1 MKISVN
7 DVELFSL
14 TETQKKV
21 LKNEIPS
28 EIFEEDMKRRLE
40 WVLSHKYE
48 QCFKKFKS
56 EWDAKLEAAGVES
69 IPTNKDAYAEL
80 VFAQPT
86 YKDRSAREAVEKKV

>member
-28 EIFEEDMKRRLE
+28 DIFEEDMKRRLE

-48 QCFKKFKS
+48 QCFKKFKN
-56 EWDAKLEAAGVES
+56 EWDPKLEAAGVES